1 MSRLILLNKP
11 YGVLSQFSGGKDG
24 VEDTLAHLVDANI
37 VQTDAKTSSLGR
49 TDEESNVLLTRAATI
64 LATMALIISGLIWR
78 QR

>member
-1 MSRLILLNKP
+1 MLVTPALQPHHGFSAAA
-11 YGVLSQFSGGKDG
+11 LSAQTSPLSP
-24 VEDTLAHLVDANI
+24 LAYLVDANI